1 MKNLLIRAEVWLGT
15 LANAVGIPGVVRN
28 AEYRSAL
35 DGTTVS
41 VKRGCLYTVISVNG
55 VDVHV
60 RRFGGGIDAVAFS
73 RRSDFKS
80 RARPGLPRSVHAL
93 APGLGA
99 THVRT

>member
-1 MKNLLIRAEVWLGT
+1 MKKSLLRLEVWLGG
-15 LANAVGIPGVVRN
+15 LANAVGIPGVVRDT
-28 AEYRSAL
+28 EYRSAL

-80 RARPGLPRSVHAL
+80 RPGLLRSVRELPRGL
-93 APGLGA
+93 AA
-99 THVRT
+99 TQVGS